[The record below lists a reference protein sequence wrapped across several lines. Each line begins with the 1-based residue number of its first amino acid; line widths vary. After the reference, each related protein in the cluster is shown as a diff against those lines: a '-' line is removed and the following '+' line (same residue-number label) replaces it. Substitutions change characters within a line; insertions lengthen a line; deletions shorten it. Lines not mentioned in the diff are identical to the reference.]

1 MVIGC
6 FFAYLLFSIA
16 FFALIIGFIL
26 QDSVNCTIGIE
37 SCGSDFAL
45 GGSLGNR
52 TLVLALANV
61 GAIGIS
67 ALSNVGKKLGECRD
81 KLVEREEV
89 ESRKIYQRKSGRIRE
104 ESGIG
109 TILNIKNLNVP
120 CGVPAALNFAR
131 NLGCGKGQIW
141 EKRIHKG

>member
-6 FFAYLLFSIA
+6 FLLIVQLNCFVVD
-16 FFALIIGFIL
+16 LITVFVF
-26 QDSVNCTIGIE
+26 QHAVNCAVGIE
-37 SCGSDFAL
+37 SCGGNFAIC
-45 GGSLGNR
+45 GGFGNR
-52 TLVLALANV
+52 ALVLALANV

-67 ALSNVGKKLGECRD
+67 ALSNVGKKLGERGD
-81 KLVEREEV
+81 QFVKREEV

-120 CGVPAALNFAR
+120 CGVPAALN
-131 NLGCGKGQIW
+131 LT
-141 EKRIHKG
+141 